1 MQLHGIKAED
11 ALLTSG
17 PEIIEWEQTRK
28 EFTCSIRLL
37 RKYYHSREL
46 WVLDLFLIINVSAV
60 AHYN

>member
-28 EFTCSIRLL
+28 EFTWQYKVVEKMLSQKGALGIRPI
-37 RKYYHSREL
+37 S
-46 WVLDLFLIINVSAV
+46 
-60 AHYN
+60 HYKC